1 MFFMSGQQKRMN
13 ETDLLTKKH
22 SPYNIFYE
30 KYGVS
35 PNLFVILQR
44 SSEQK
49 TYSALHS
56 HSPPRTK
63 KPRLQQMSVSA

>member
-35 PNLFVILQR
+35 
-44 SSEQK
+44 
-49 TYSALHS
+49 
-56 HSPPRTK
+56 
-63 KPRLQQMSVSA
+63 